1 MGLPWGK
8 LVRSSICKFSYLPNC
23 FPKWRSHPVPLI
35 SGQKSRAHCC
45 CTLVQFGW
53 GGRAFL
59 CPPVLVWPCWRDP
72 AGVALLA
79 WPCWHGPAGMALLAW
94 PCWRGPADRPYHWGP
109 AIAGEGSGK
118 VLRELAHVVFLV
130 DIYSCSHGLPR
141 VGHPVNTHLPLSV
154 STFACILNE
163 ANFEGVEFMLS
174 WYIWWNV

>member
-1 MGLPWGK
+1 MEVPSSSVNFWTEKPCALLLHFGPVWMRWQGFPLPPRLGMA
-8 LVRSSICKFSYLPNC
+8 LL
-23 FPKWRSHPVPLI
+23 
-35 SGQKSRAHCC
+35 
-45 CTLVQFGW
+45 T
-53 GGRAFL
+53 
-59 CPPVLVWPCWRDP
+59 WPCWCGPSGVTLLAWSCRYCP
-72 AGVALLA
+72 AGV
-79 WPCWHGPAGMALLAW
+79 ALLAW